1 MLSSLDM
8 DDFSGMYCTGEIYP
22 LLHAIHHQLTAP
34 LPPDPRNFL
43 SQRKPAPTLAPPA
56 PETSTFGWLESSS
69 FYYDYLLANDS
80 LPITM
85 SFSTTTLPSTSLSTT
100 TSTTKTT
107 TTITTP
113 TTTTITTT
121 VPPTTSTVRSWT
133 PVQTVRKH
141 RPTEQGERKQPRPNR
156 PGRRRTWPSRRIH
169 TRNMALDEQN
179 GVANPPNI
187 ANNNRM
193 FKTQSVSQQP
203 SSTDIPYQKE
213 AQIRNIL
220 REGSNLP
227 THKLINSILMLLS
240 NGSPDQPARLTSI
253 KTNTWKRRQPSTSR
267 TGPAP
272 VKQTQLNDL
281 RSPRTSI
288 PGDIK
293 NTRQLR
299 DALTEEPGQTKVK

>member
-34 LPPDPRNFL
+34 LPPDPRKFL
-43 SQRKPAPTLAPPA
+43 SQHKPPPTLAPQT

-100 TSTTKTT
+100 TSTTTT
-107 TTITTP
+107 TTP
-113 TTTTITTT
+113 TTTTSTTT
-121 VPPTTSTVRSWT
+121 LPSTTSTVKSWT
-133 PVQTVRKH
+133 PLQTVRKH
-141 RPTEQGERKQPRPNR
+141 RPTEQGERKQPRQNR
-156 PGRRRTWPSRRIH
+156 PGRRRAWPSRRIQA
-169 TRNMALDEQN
+169 RNMALDEQI
-179 GVANPPNI
+179 GVANSRNI

-193 FKTQSVSQQP
+193 FKSQSVAQQT

-220 REGSNLP
+220 SEGSNLP

-240 NGSPDQPARLTSI
+240 NGNPDQPARLTSI
-253 KTNTWKRRQPSTSR
+253 KTNTWKRRQPTASR
-267 TGPAP
+267 TGPTP
-272 VKQTQLNDL
+272 GKQTQLNDL
-281 RSPRTSI
+281 GSPRTSI
-288 PGDIK
+288 PADMK

-299 DALTEEPGQTKVK
+299 DALSEEPGQIKVK